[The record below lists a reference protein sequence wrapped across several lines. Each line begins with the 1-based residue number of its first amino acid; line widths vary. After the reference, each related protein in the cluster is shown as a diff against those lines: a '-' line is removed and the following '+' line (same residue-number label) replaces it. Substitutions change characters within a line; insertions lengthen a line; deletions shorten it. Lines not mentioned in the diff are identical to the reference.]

1 MDVSIPK
8 PEEIRQYLECMLCG
22 KRFRGAPSQSQFLA
36 LVVTLAL
43 AGEEIKESTI
53 AAALFPNYLSHESA
67 DVRVTALN
75 LRNRLR
81 RYYAQEGSQDRV
93 IISLPEPQHCRGTNL
108 PTRKAYTPLFSYNP
122 RFSEKHEGPEEES
135 AAPEPFVS
143 AARAAHFV
151 DVKRRYLLVLA
162 RQGIAGAYPLGTG
175 TKRKTWVFRLSE
187 LASAIANRNTPIPKP
202 PKCATIPSGSA
213 STLKRGKHELSARSL
228 TQSTPQGRR
237 YVGFALSPHTTRW
250 QEV

>member
-1 MDVSIPK
+1 MMPMDVSIPK

-53 AAALFPNYLSHESA
+53 AAALFPNYLSNESA
-67 DVRVTALN
+67 EVRVTALN

-81 RYYAQEGSQDRV
+81 RYYAQEGSQDRA
-93 IISLPEPQHCRGTNL
+93 IISLPDPQHCRGTNL
-108 PTRKAYTPLFSYNP
+108 SPRTAYTPLFAYNP
-122 RFSEKHEGPEEES
+122 RFDRQHENPDRQPS
-135 AAPEPFVS
+135 APEPFVC
-143 AARAAHFV
+143 AAKAAHFV
-151 DVKRRYLLVLA
+151 DVNRRYLLVLA
-162 RQGIAGAYPLGTG
+162 RNGIAGAYPLGTG

-202 PKCATIPSGSA
+202 PKCATIPSGSLRA
-213 STLKRGKHELSARSL
+213 EKRKA
-228 TQSTPQGRR
+228 
-237 YVGFALSPHTTRW
+237 
-250 QEV
+250 